1 MEETNILIVEDELA
15 IAEMVEI
22 ILRKENFRHIVICE
36 TYQKASNYIS
46 NMHYDLYIIDIML
59 PDGVGLDLAKQ
70 IRFKSDAPIFFLT
83 AKESDADKIR
93 GFMNGADDYITKPF
107 NPLEL
112 AARVKAHMKRYTS
125 SFKASDEKVYKF
137 GHFLLDKRSAELT
150 VNGEKSIVTGKLFH
164 LLLLFCEN
172 AGQILSKEQI
182 FLSIWGE
189 DSYIDDNTIMV
200 HIRRLREKIEQNPS
214 NPKQLITIRGIGY
227 KLVNEE
233 K

>member
-1 MEETNILIVEDELA
+1 MKDTNILIVEDELA
-15 IAEMVEI
+15 IAEMVEV
-22 ILRKENFRHIVICE
+22 ILRREDFRQIDICE
-36 TYQKASNYIS
+36 TYQKASSYIS
-46 NMHYDLYIIDIML
+46 TNLYDLYILDIML

-70 IRFKSDAPIFFLT
+70 IRLKSNAPIFFLT

-125 SFKASDEKVYKF
+125 ACKPSNQNVYKF
-137 GHFLLDKRSAELT
+137 DNFMLNKSNAELT

-200 HIRRLREKIEQNPS
+200 HIRRLREKIEKNPS
-214 NPKQLITIRGIGY
+214 NPQQLVTIRGIGY

>member
-1 MEETNILIVEDELA
+1 
-15 IAEMVEI
+15 
-22 ILRKENFRHIVICE
+22 
-36 TYQKASNYIS
+36 
-46 NMHYDLYIIDIML
+46 ML
-59 PDGVGLDLAKQ
+59 N
-70 IRFKSDAPIFFLT
+70 KS
-83 AKESDADKIR
+83 
-93 GFMNGADDYITKPF
+93 
-107 NPLEL
+107 
-112 AARVKAHMKRYTS
+112 
-125 SFKASDEKVYKF
+125 
-137 GHFLLDKRSAELT
+137 SAELT

-214 NPKQLITIRGIGY
+214 NPQQLVTIRGIGY